1 MVKIISL
8 FFQDHKLRFTLLI
21 FSCFLLVSKLSGQN
35 IDPDTLL
42 NKLDRIER
50 NISDLQNEETG
61 RNLNSGYISRNE
73 NRFDELETNS
83 QKNFGKIEELEY
95 KLNEINDKIKISSQS
110 LEIRFQELSEEISNI
125 KNLLLNKEVDFRNLD
140 NKTDLSEI
148 SPNNFKKNND
158 NSLEDNIKTFDK
170 KDIKTKYENAI
181 KLLWSNEYDDA
192 LIELVELRK
201 VNPKDLMPNIQYW
214 LGEVYYAKKDFNQ
227 AVIEFGAGLKDY
239 PESIKGP
246 DNMLKLGLSF
256 SNMKKNFE
264 ACNVLIELQI
274 KYPDASKNVLQRAEK
289 EKKKINCTDE

>member
-158 NSLEDNIKTFDK
+158 NSLEGNIKTFDK

>member
-1 MVKIISL
+1 MVQIISL
-8 FFQDHKLRFTLLI
+8 FFQDNKLRFTLLI

-158 NSLEDNIKTFDK
+158 NSLEGNIKTFDK